1 MSRLKYVLLCAVMVA
16 PAAGHANTGEERS
29 LGEAVERH
37 LPTETPFMQ
46 WTQDPERLAAESGD
60 RLEKVEAVHSEL
72 ETVKLSGLVPPVRF
86 ESGVADIPGSTVI
99 ALGEIL
105 GKMKHRRN
113 VRLHLIGHADTQ
125 PLSPALAAI
134 YGDNAGLSRERAGEV
149 AEHFQSALALPPE
162 GVSYEWAGD
171 TQPVASNATEA
182 GRSLNRR
189 VEVEVW
195 YDEVRERV
203 ALEEVLVPHEIK
215 RVKVCRMETLCKLRY
230 VEGHA
235 RRARVQNLIAP
246 LHFGEESIDVDER
259 FVESVRQAL
268 RDLGDKQNVVVRF
281 VGYTDEEPLTGRFE
295 RIYGTPVGLSKARAR
310 RVALAVQDSLDLPTA
325 VIDSDGRGAER
336 PLASNDTARGR
347 ALNRR
352 VEVEFWYDDPLQ
364 ELPDELQLCPD
375 SPGAELVTRVY
386 DPPWG
391 PIDHIEFSGGSPVVP
406 DGYPERLKRAM
417 GEIAGKTNVRLQFVG
432 YTRNE
437 RLDRRTARVYGD
449 DIGLSASRARRA
461 MEAVDAKM
469 QLAESE
475 REFEGRGYVHS
486 EDVVNAGFIQG
497 DTSYVKV
504 QVVYDELAVLDDL
517 DGVDITRV
525 SRELRP
531 RNPLG
536 LNLMR
541 ITVDGKPID
550 DPQRSSSDI
559 QRCTDV
565 AMKDADIRFGFDN
578 LRSAPRLSV
587 AASPGSLTIFPAEEG
602 TAAAA
607 IDTDT
612 AHAETLEEI
621 DLTRTALAIDTAGE
635 NDEGEGGIG
644 AVRFRMYT
652 NYSHFIER
660 AEVRIF
666 DEGKSLQSEPL
677 DVVPIEL
684 DGIAAWRPAAGR
696 FRAPTRE
703 LSYVLRAYG
712 ADGDFDE
719 TAPQPLW
726 LVYAD
731 ANAPAPEPGD
741 ANPVDEEALL
751 VGWGENS
758 LARQN
763 IGLASGTVRVQGSG
777 ISADHEVWVAG
788 RPVPVDARGS
798 FVAEEILP
806 QGVHT
811 VEVAVLDQEGNG
823 ELYLR
828 DLELES
834 DDWFYVGMADLTL
847 SANKTSGAM
856 DSLSGENAPRD
867 PDSTADGRVAFYVD
881 GKFGDHW
888 RLRAS
893 ADTRE
898 GPLDDLF
905 SNLMDK
911 SPDSLFR
918 RIDPD
923 YYYPTFGD
931 DGTVEELAPTM
942 GKFFV
947 RVSEQDNY
955 GLWGNF
961 KVGYMQN
968 ELAQVD
974 RGLYG
979 ANLHYQSDEATSFGE
994 QQFAVDLFTA
1004 EPGTIPGREEFRGT
1018 GGSLYFLRRQ
1028 DVLPGSERVRVEV
1041 RDKASGLVTGV
1052 LNLTPSL
1059 DYDVDYLQ
1067 GRIMLAEPLA
1077 STADDSL
1084 LVRSGALSGDEAY
1097 LVVRYE
1103 YTPGFEDLDAL
1114 STGGQVHYWIGE
1126 HVKLGLTANANEQDG
1141 DDSSLQAADMTF
1153 RMSAETWLKLQGAT
1167 SEGLVSA
1174 AHYSN
1179 DGGFG
1184 FQGDDVS
1191 SFANVSAD
1199 AYRADVS
1206 LSSNDFGFGNARLT
1220 LYVQD
1225 AEAGYSAPGLAT
1237 FRDTTN
1243 VGGTLKVPVLDRL
1256 SLNAKADNRMQDQ
1269 GLETGAQELN
1279 LSYRMSQSWEVS
1291 AGYRRDERTDRS
1303 PLVPLTQ
1310 EQGERADAVVQ
1321 VGYDSKADWSTYVFV
1336 QDTVSTTGDRPE
1348 NGRVGA
1354 GGSYRFSERL
1364 RVNAEV
1370 SNGDLGE
1377 GGKLGTNYL
1386 YSERTS
1392 MYLNY
1397 TLENERTDNGLRPV
1411 RGNQGNLVAGIRS
1424 RLSDSTSVYQEERYQ
1439 HTDTSTGLMH
1449 ATGITL
1455 APTERLNIGMNTD
1468 IGTLQ
1473 DAFTG
1478 AETERRAAGLQFGY
1492 GFESLQL
1499 SSGIEYRHDDSEQ
1512 LDETRSI
1519 RKTWLFRNSI
1529 KYQMTPSGR
1538 LIGKYNH
1545 ADSVSSL
1552 GSFYD
1557 GGFTEAVVGYA
1568 YRPVYHDRLN
1578 ALAKYTYFY
1587 NVPGAEQVTLTNTAA
1602 EFVQKSHI
1610 AALDV
1615 TYDLLPSLS
1624 IGGKY
1629 AYRLGQVSLDRES
1642 PEFFRN
1648 DASLY
1653 VLRGDWRF
1661 REAWELLAEGRM
1673 LAMPDLDERRNGALV
1688 AVSRY
1693 VGEHL
1698 KVGLGYNFTD
1708 FSDDLTDLDFNH
1720 QGLFLNLTG
1729 AM

>member
-86 ESGVADIPGSTVI
+86 ESGAADIPGSTVI

-105 GKMKHRRN
+105 EKMKHRRN

-259 FVESVRQAL
+259 FLESVRQAL

-281 VGYTDEEPLTGRFE
+281 VGYTDEEPLTGRVE

-417 GEIAGKTNVRLQFVG
+417 GEIAGKANVRLQFVG

-550 DPQRSSSDI
+550 DPERSSSDI

-612 AHAETLEEI
+612 AQAEALEEI
-621 DLTRTALAIDTAGE
+621 DLTAMALAIDTAGE
-635 NDEGEGGIG
+635 NDEGEGGNG

-712 ADGDFDE
+712 ADGNFDE

-726 LVYAD
+726 LVYAE

-777 ISADHEVWVAG
+777 IPADHEVWVAG
-788 RPVPVDARGS
+788 RPVPVDVRGS

-856 DSLSGENAPRD
+856 DNLSGENAPRD
-867 PDSTADGRVAFYVD
+867 PDSTGDGRVAFYVD

-905 SNLMDK
+905 SNLMGK

-918 RIDPD
+918 RIDPE

-1191 SFANVSAD
+1191 AFANVSAD

-1225 AEAGYSAPGLAT
+1225 AEAGYSGPGLAT

-1411 RGNQGNLVAGIRS
+1411 RGSQGNLVAGIRS

-1538 LIGKYNH
+1538 LIGKFNH

-1661 REAWELLAEGRM
+1661 REAWELLVEGRM